1 MKLGELNVLP
11 MTDKAFLKLKYSIEM
26 GEKINLDN
34 PRTFDEKLQWLKLY
48 NRKDLYTT
56 MVDKYE
62 AKDYVSSIIGKEY
75 VIPTLGVYENFDQ
88 IDFGEL
94 PNRFVIKCTHDSG
107 GLFIV
112 KDKKSLNIDEVRRK
126 IEKCLK
132 RNYYYCGREWP
143 YKNVKPRIII
153 EKYMVDESGYELKDY
168 KFFCFGGKVHY
179 IQVDFDRFKGHKKNI
194 YDRNWKFQNVQINY
208 PNSPDCNIKKPVQ
221 LKKMIE
227 FAEKLSKDQPFL
239 RVDFYDIKGKIYFGE
254 LTFFPGSGFM
264 TFDPKEWNRKLG
276 DLIELELSLKKK
288 EINGK

>member
-1 MKLGELNVLP
+1 MKLLSYLKNPRKIIMKLGELNVLP

-112 KDKKSLNIDEVRRK
+112 KDKKSLNIDEVRR
-126 IEKCLK
+126 
-132 RNYYYCGREWP
+132 
-143 YKNVKPRIII
+143 
-153 EKYMVDESGYELKDY
+153 
-168 KFFCFGGKVHY
+168 
-179 IQVDFDRFKGHKKNI
+179 
-194 YDRNWKFQNVQINY
+194 
-208 PNSPDCNIKKPVQ
+208 
-221 LKKMIE
+221 
-227 FAEKLSKDQPFL
+227 
-239 RVDFYDIKGKIYFGE
+239 
-254 LTFFPGSGFM
+254 
-264 TFDPKEWNRKLG
+264 
-276 DLIELELSLKKK
+276 
-288 EINGK
+288 